1 VKKDVRVWLVG
12 AGPGDRELL
21 TVKAARVLAA
31 ADVVVHDR
39 LVAPEILARLPR
51 RVKRIY
57 AGKQPGRHTL
67 TQDEINRLLIRLAR
81 GGKRVVRLKG
91 GDPFIFGRGGEE
103 ALALARAGIAFEV
116 VPGITAATGVAAAV
130 GIPLTHRAAAHA
142 CVLVTGSRRKG
153 DPDLDWKSLARLGQT
168 IVVYMGLAGLERVSR
183 ELIAHGLSP
192 RVPAAI
198 IQKGTTAGQR
208 FVAGTLAALPRLAAE
223 TRLRAPTLIV
233 IGKVVRLQRLLGRFM
248 PQPRADRSAVR
259 APSGAGAPDRA
270 SRRTP
275 RARRARRT

>member
-1 VKKDVRVWLVG
+1 MRKIRVWLVG
-12 AGPGDRELL
+12 AGPGDPGLL
-21 TVKAARVLAA
+21 TLKAAQVLAT

-39 LVAPEILARLPR
+39 LVTPEILARLPR
-51 RVKRIY
+51 RVERIY
-57 AGKQPGRHTL
+57 AGKQPGRHTF

-81 GGKRVVRLKG
+81 RGKRVVRLKG

-130 GIPLTHRAAAHA
+130 GIPLTHRAIARA
-142 CVLVTGSRRKG
+142 CVLVTGSQRKG
-153 DPDLDWKSLARLGQT
+153 DPDLDWKSLARPGQT

-192 RVPAAI
+192 HAPAAI
-198 IQKGTTAGQR
+198 IQKGTTAAQR
-208 FVAGTLAALPRLAAE
+208 FVAGTLAALPGLAAAA
-223 TRLRAPTLIV
+223 RLRAPTLIV

-248 PQPRADRSAVR
+248 PQP
-259 APSGAGAPDRA
+259 PAGRP
-270 SRRTP
+270 P
-275 RARRARRT
+275 RRARSSAGTSRRAPRRTARPQRARGA

>member
-1 VKKDVRVWLVG
+1 MRKGVRVWLVG
-12 AGPGDRELL
+12 AGPGDPELL
-21 TVKAARVLAA
+21 TLKAARVLGS

-39 LVAPEILARLPR
+39 LVAPEILERLPR
-51 RVKRIY
+51 RAKRIY
-57 AGKQPGRHTL
+57 AGKQPGRHTF

-81 GGKRVVRLKG
+81 RGQRVVRLKG

-130 GIPLTHRAAAHA
+130 GIPLTHRAIAQA

-153 DPDLDWKSLARLGQT
+153 EADLDWEGLARAGQT

-192 RVPAAI
+192 RTPAAI
-198 IQKGTTAGQR
+198 IQQGTTASQR
-208 FVAGTLAALPRLAAE
+208 VVAGTLAGLPRLAAE
-223 TRLRAPTLIV
+223 AHLRAPTLIV
-233 IGKVVRLQRLLGRFM
+233 IGRVVRLRRVLGRFM
-248 PQPRADRSAVR
+248 PSPPTNPARH
-259 APSGAGAPDRA
+259 
-270 SRRTP
+270 RTP
-275 RARRARRT
+275 GIAQRVR